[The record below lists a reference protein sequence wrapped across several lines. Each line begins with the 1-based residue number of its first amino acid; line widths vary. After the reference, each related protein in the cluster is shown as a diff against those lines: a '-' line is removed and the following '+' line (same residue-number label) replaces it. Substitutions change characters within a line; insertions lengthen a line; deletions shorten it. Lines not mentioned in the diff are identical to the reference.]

1 MLTVFIKKFSIIMFF
16 ALAAFPLM
24 TPTINSI
31 VIITTC
37 LLVIYNLITTSKPI
51 KFNKNLILLTL
62 VFWMFFIYQF
72 TASEFSFKII
82 LLNLPFLVFPLIFYF
97 RPEYIEKKIK
107 DQSLTV
113 FQISVVIASLYFL
126 SVFLISNQTKSLFL
140 VNNYNIPFFRDFVFN
155 KASLKIHPTYIAS
168 FLLISY
174 TISLFKFFK
183 NTLSNN
189 YIKTLHIFNM
199 LFLCFMIVLF
209 NSKIV
214 FLVLL
219 ISNGVF
225 LFFYFKRFL
234 KCCRKNPLKS
244 ITFTIITIVIF
255 GIFSSENLIIKRFIE
270 LKTELSSP
278 IKGDYYNSTNIRVA
292 ILKCNL
298 SLLKN
303 VPVLGYGNALQN
315 KLNGCFKANY
325 NSDFYIK
332 STYNT
337 HNYYINLILYGGWLF
352 LFIFLIYIFTLFFS
366 IKHTTLAIFI
376 ILQILVINLTENY
389 LSRHYG
395 IITFNYFLAL
405 FAFINHKD
413 SALS

>member
-1 MLTVFIKKFSIIMFF
+1 
-16 ALAAFPLM
+16 
-24 TPTINSI
+24 
-31 VIITTC
+31 
-37 LLVIYNLITTSKPI
+37 
-51 KFNKNLILLTL
+51 
-62 VFWMFFIYQF
+62 MFFIYQF
-72 TASEFSFKII
+72 IASEFSFKII